1 MSDHGNLDLLLH
13 LQDLDREIRVLQ
25 SKIEKREK
33 EIHHLEE
40 IAEQAQREIESM
52 KKTLEKAKVSLSYK
66 ELELKDTEEK
76 LKTTK
81 GKLYS
86 GEITSAKELSQ
97 WEKSMEKLEEAK
109 NALEEEILLDM
120 EKMEILQKEFQTK
133 SQSTTLQLEKNTQ
146 TIQSFQ
152 KEIETWKET
161 LKTLYTGRQTL
172 LSQVESHVLSVYLEL
187 QKKYEN
193 PVVPLNDETCNGC
206 HLVVPTT
213 VTKSVRRQKELTR
226 CPNCGR
232 FLYYKVP

>member
-1 MSDHGNLDLLLH
+1 METLNLLLR
-13 LQDLDREIRVLQ
+13 LQDLDREIRILQ

-33 EIHHLEE
+33 EINHLEE
-40 IAEQAQREIESM
+40 TEKQAQREVESM
-52 KKTLEKAKVSLSYK
+52 KKNLEKAKVTLSHK

-86 GEITSAKELSQ
+86 GEITSAKELSK

-120 EKMEILQKEFQTK
+120 EKLEILQKEFQTK

-146 TIQSFQ
+146 TIQGFQ

-161 LKTLYTGRQTL
+161 LKNLYTERHTL
-172 LSQVESHVLSVYLEL
+172 LSQIEAHVLSVYLEL

-193 PVVPLNDETCNGC
+193 PVVSLNDETCSGC
-206 HLVVPTT
+206 HLVVPTI
-213 VTKSVRRQKELTR
+213 VAKSVRRQEELTR

-232 FLYYKVP
+232 FLYYKVS